1 MPLLFNRNACDMEKR
16 LSGKLLVDSCV
27 FISAFDTQSQHYELS
42 HKFLGWLVEKK
53 LIITMP
59 AHAWFEVLCTLRRLE
74 RNDKSFK
81 GRSVCGNW
89 SYPIELI
96 HIDDAFIKKYGNVD
110 IDYIKAGDHIFLV
123 VAKLNSFPL
132 ITIDKKMRDVAL
144 TEKIPVFTP
153 EEFMSQKIK
162 T

>member
-1 MPLLFNRNACDMEKR
+1 MP
-16 LSGKLLVDSCV
+16 GKLLVDSCV
-27 FISAFDTQSQHYELS
+27 FISAFDSKSQNYELS
-42 HKFLGWLVEKK
+42 HNFLEWLLEKK

-59 AHAWFEVLCTLRRLE
+59 AHAWFEILCTLRRLE

-81 GRSVCGNW
+81 GRQVCGNW
-89 SYPIELI
+89 TYPIELI

-144 TEKIPVFTP
+144 IEKIPVFTP
-153 EEFMSQKIK
+153 EEFMAK
-162 T
+162 